1 MAEVVQRDVPV
12 QIRAIGTVE
21 ALSTVVIKSRV
32 AGELQQVHVKP
43 GQDLKSGDLL
53 FEIDPRPFQAA
64 LHEKQANVDRDT
76 ALAKNAQIDAKRVAG
91 LLGKDAATPEEADKA
106 RFSAEAAE
114 ATVRAEQAAVENA
127 KLQLEYTRIR
137 SPIDGRAGSLL
148 AYQGN
153 IVKVDDTQLL
163 VINQVHPIY
172 VTFAVPEQDLEQIRK
187 HSQSAQPRV
196 DVILPPETAPSES
209 GQLSFIDNQVDVT
222 TGTIRLKATCQND
235 EGRLW
240 PGQFVQVVLNLSV
253 EPGVRLIP
261 SRAVQAG
268 QQGPFV
274 FVVKDDMTV
283 EMRPVTVR
291 RAVGDDSVLDAGLE
305 AGERVVIDGQLRL
318 VPGAKVQIKEGQK
331 AEGGGQKTEQGAASR
346 PAHSALWPHHS
357 ALLIEAL
364 S

>member
-1 MAEVVQRDVPV
+1 M
-12 QIRAIGTVE
+12 
-21 ALSTVVIKSRV
+21 
-32 AGELQQVHVKP
+32 
-43 GQDLKSGDLL
+43 
-53 FEIDPRPFQAA
+53 
-64 LHEKQANVDRDT
+64 
-76 ALAKNAQIDAKRVAG
+76 
-91 LLGKDAATPEEADKA
+91 
-106 RFSAEAAE
+106 
-114 ATVRAEQAAVENA
+114 
-127 KLQLEYTRIR
+127 
-137 SPIDGRAGSLL
+137 
-148 AYQGN
+148 
-153 IVKVDDTQLL
+153 
-163 VINQVHPIY
+163 
-172 VTFAVPEQDLEQIRK
+172 
-187 HSQSAQPRV
+187 
-196 DVILPPETAPSES
+196 ILPPETAPSES